1 MSAIRREAALQ
12 HGQLS
17 PGGTGLE
24 RIGTRGN
31 TIPAMDE
38 DFLEEEEETEETE
51 GRFILPRP
59 CIISIRCTRNKQIRS
74 RRRARKT
81 IYPRGQTFT

>member
-31 TIPAMDE
+31 TIPAMDG
-38 DFLEEEEETEETE
+38 DFLEEEEETE

>member
-24 RIGTRGN
+24 RDARQHDSSDGRGFFGERERN
-31 TIPAMDE
+31 GRNGGEIYITPSVYNLDSMY
-38 DFLEEEEETEETE
+38 EE
-51 GRFILPRP
+51 
-59 CIISIRCTRNKQIRS
+59 
-74 RRRARKT
+74 
-81 IYPRGQTFT
+81 

>member
-24 RIGTRGN
+24 RIGT
-31 TIPAMDE
+31 IPAMDG

>member
-24 RIGTRGN
+24 RIGT
-31 TIPAMDE
+31 IPAMDG

-74 RRRARKT
+74 RRRTRKT

>member
-24 RIGTRGN
+24 RQHDSSDGRGFFGGRGRN
-31 TIPAMDE
+31 GRNGGEIYITPSVYNLDSMY
-38 DFLEEEEETEETE
+38 EE
-51 GRFILPRP
+51 
-59 CIISIRCTRNKQIRS
+59 
-74 RRRARKT
+74 
-81 IYPRGQTFT
+81 